1 MDKAFIEKNQI
12 IERYLTGKLPFK
24 GVQDFE
30 RYCRDNPEVLEDI
43 RFADAVHKGVQLLEA
58 AGGKTGVWQQPKSE
72 WWRHPGLL
80 IGLGVA
86 VLALALVA
94 SLLYGRTQVFESRVA
109 TLEERLKV
117 GSLRPPAA
125 QRAVR
130 IVPDRAASNRIH
142 FSVPAGSRPELVEL
156 RVDVSFARLNTFRL
170 TIDKRDQARA
180 GTIHNLMRDSNGLLR
195 LQLNT
200 SSLSVGDYKVRVEGV
215 TMRGQLVPV
224 AWFNVRVAG

>member
-30 RYCRDNPEVLEDI
+30 RHCRENPEILEDI
-43 RFADAVHKGVQLLEA
+43 RFADAVNKGIQLLEA
-58 AGGKTGVWQQPKSE
+58 SGTKTGVWQPPKTD

-80 IGLGVA
+80 IGLAVA
-86 VLALALVA
+86 VLALAVGT
-94 SLLYGRTQVFESRVA
+94 SILYGRAKALEAQVA
-109 TLEERLKV
+109 TAQKQIRS
-117 GSLRPPAA
+117 GTLRPPAA
-125 QRAVR
+125 QRTVR
-130 IVPDRAASNRIH
+130 IVPDRVASNRIH
-142 FSVPAGSRPELVEL
+142 FTVPAGARSELVEL
-156 RVDVSFARLNTFRL
+156 RVDVAFARHNAFRL

-180 GTIHNLMRDSNGLLR
+180 GTIHNLMRDSNGVLR

-200 SSLSVGDYKVRVEGV
+200 SGLSVGDYKVKVEGV
-215 TMRGQLVPV
+215 TSRGQLVPV